1 MSLKIPPYT
10 ASYADPRPSR
20 GRIGL
25 FVAALALSIGLHSWL
40 WVELP
45 NLQVGEMVIRDRP
58 RREAAEPMKLG
69 DVTSTPPS
77 SPYEK
82 TQRFVPE
89 NPDAFEKIAERQK
102 DLLDDF
108 LGEAAAK
115 PYAAADPA
123 RAGEAP
129 DVVPADIFEATPESF
144 RQEIQEI
151 ERRLVD
157 DELAALPRRVT
168 PKVERVQGAP
178 DVTFAA
184 ASDLID
190 RQAAAAS
197 GAGAPA
203 VLPPVGAVE
212 LALAPEDVAVMN
224 SMPSEDAVT
233 AFNDDLLALD
243 DERPEDVSTMTPIED
258 RLAIRTSSWID
269 RNEDFL
275 YFQVEIGRGSE
286 QALPVLPKDVLLV
299 QDCSESITRRK
310 LDFFKEALE
319 AYLRTLTTVDRFNI
333 MAYSEDVST
342 CFTNWAPVTSESLG
356 QGLRFVDKLRL
367 GGKTDLFASL
377 QQILHVPADP
387 ARPLIVVLLTD
398 GRPTMGLMDNSDI
411 ITRFTRL
418 NGGNVS
424 VFTIGAGENVNA
436 FLLDML
442 AQNNRGST
450 WAAADRDKIP
460 QLGVA
465 AARELARPCLMD
477 LSYRMGGDLRAE
489 IYPSALTHLYVDRPL
504 KLVGRAPLTEASG
517 VLQVVGKAGGRDFD
531 MVFPIDLA
539 EAAPGSESIRRD
551 WAQQKIYQILKANLA
566 ARSAAAEAE
575 ARDLADRY
583 HVQMGW

>member
-25 FVAALALSIGLHSWL
+25 FVAALALSVGLHFWL
-40 WVELP
+40 WAELP
-45 NLQVGEMVIRDRP
+45 HMQVGEMVIRDRP
-58 RREAAEPMKLG
+58 HREATEPMKLG
-69 DVTSTPPS
+69 EVRPTPPT
-77 SPYEK
+77 SPYEE
-82 TQRFVPE
+82 TRRFVPE
-89 NPDAFEKIAERQK
+89 NPDAFEKIAERQQ
-102 DLLDDF
+102 DLLDEF
-108 LGEAAAK
+108 LGEAAAA
-115 PYAAADPA
+115 PYEAAAPA
-123 RAGEAP
+123 RAGEP
-129 DVVPADIFEATPESF
+129 DIVPDDLYEATAETF
-144 RQEIQEI
+144 RQEIHEI
-151 ERRLVD
+151 EKRLVD

-184 ASDLID
+184 ASDLSD

-212 LALAPEDVAVMN
+212 QTLSPEDIAVIS
-224 SMPSEDAVT
+224 SMPADDAVA
-233 AFNDDLLALD
+233 AFNNDLLAIG
-243 DERPEDVSTMTPIED
+243 DERPEDVTPVTPIED
-258 RLAIRTSSWID
+258 RLAIHTTSWID
-269 RNEDFL
+269 RNEEYL
-275 YFQVEIGRGSE
+275 YFQIEIGRGSA

-333 MAYSEDVST
+333 MSYSEDVAT
-342 CFTNWAPVTSESLG
+342 CFTNWAPVTTETLG
-356 QGLRFVDKLRL
+356 QGMRFVDKLRL

-377 QQILHVPADP
+377 QQILHVPTNP

-436 FLLDML
+436 FLRDML
-442 AQNNRGST
+442 AKNNRGST
-450 WAAADRDKIP
+450 WAAAERDKIP
-460 QLGVA
+460 QLGVS
-465 AARELARPCLMD
+465 AARELGRPCLMN

-489 IYPSALTHLYVDRPL
+489 IYPPALTHLYVDRPL
-504 KLVGRAPLTEASG
+504 KLVGRAPLAEANG
-517 VLQVVGKAGGRDFD
+517 VLQVVGDAGGKKFD
-531 MVFPIDLA
+531 MVFPIDLS
-539 EAAPGSESIRRD
+539 EAGLGSEAIRRE
-551 WAQQKIYQILKANLA
+551 WVQQKIYQILNSNLETK
-566 ARSAAAEAE
+566 SAAAEAE
-575 ARDLADRY
+575 ARELADRY

>member
-25 FVAALALSIGLHSWL
+25 FVAALVLSLGLHSWL
-40 WVELP
+40 WIELP
-45 NLQVGEMVIRDRP
+45 TMQVGEMVIRERP
-58 RREAAEPMKLG
+58 RREASEPMRLG
-69 DVTSTPPS
+69 EVRPTPVT
-77 SPYEK
+77 SPYEE
-82 TQRFVPE
+82 TRRFVPE

-102 DLLDDF
+102 DLLDEF
-108 LGEAAAK
+108 LGEAASET
-115 PYAAADPA
+115 YAAAAPA
-123 RAGEAP
+123 RAGDAP
-129 DVVPADIFEATPESF
+129 DIVPPDVFEATPETF
-144 RQEIQEI
+144 RQEIHEI
-151 ERRLVD
+151 EKRLVD

-178 DVTFAA
+178 DVTFAT
-184 ASDLID
+184 ASELID

-212 LALAPEDVAVMN
+212 QELSPEDVAVMN

-233 AFNDDLLALD
+233 AFNADLLALD
-243 DERPEDVSTMTPIED
+243 DERPEDVSPVMPIED
-258 RLAIRTSSWID
+258 RLAISTSSWID

-275 YFQVEIGRGSE
+275 YFQIEIGRGSA

-333 MAYSEDVST
+333 MAYSESAST
-342 CFTNWAPVTSESLG
+342 CFTNWASVTSESLG
-356 QGLRFVDKLRL
+356 QGMRFVDKLKL

-377 QQILHVPADP
+377 QQILHVPTDP

-450 WAAADRDKIP
+450 WAAAERDKIP

-465 AARELARPCLMD
+465 AARELGRPCLMN

-489 IYPSALTHLYVDRPL
+489 IYPPALTHLYVDRPL
-504 KLVGRAPLTEASG
+504 KLVGRAPLSEASG
-517 VLQVVGKAGGRDFD
+517 VLQVVGEAGGKAFD

-539 EAAPGSESIRRD
+539 EATPGNESIRRE
-551 WAQQKIYQILKANLA
+551 WAQQKIYQILNANLETK
-566 ARSAAAEAE
+566 SAAAEAE
-575 ARDLADRY
+575 ARELADRY